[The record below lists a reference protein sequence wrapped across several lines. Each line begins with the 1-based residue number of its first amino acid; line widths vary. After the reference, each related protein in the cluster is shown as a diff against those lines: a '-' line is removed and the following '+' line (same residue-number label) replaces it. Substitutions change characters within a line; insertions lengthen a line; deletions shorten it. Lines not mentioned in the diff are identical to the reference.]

1 MPFTLL
7 AASVL
12 GLILVVL
19 SLEIVRLRLKTK
31 VSLGTG
37 PEERSALVVAVRAHG
52 NFVEHVPLSLILL
65 GLLEREAVGV
75 TTIAGL
81 AGVLV
86 VSRLLHIVGI
96 GIKGVNPF
104 RSVGV
109 VLQWA
114 FFIVAGVIGIH
125 VCATTYGDTLR
136 SLFLLVGGPAGA

>member
-1 MPFTLL
+1 MPITLL
-7 AASVL
+7 AACVL

-31 VSLGTG
+31 VSLGSG

-52 NFVEHVPLSLILL
+52 NSVEHVPFSLILL

-81 AGVLV
+81 AGVLL
-86 VSRLLHIVGI
+86 VSRLLHIIGI

-104 RSVGV
+104 RSIGV

-114 FFIVAGVIGIH
+114 FFIVAGVIGIQ

-136 SLFLLVGGPAGA
+136 SLFLLTSGPAGA

>member
-19 SLEIVRLRLKTK
+19 SLEIVRLRVKTK

-104 RSVGV
+104 RSIGV

-114 FFIVAGVIGIH
+114 FFIAAALIGIH
-125 VCATTYGDTLR
+125 ICATTYGAVFR
-136 SLFLLVGGPAGA
+136 SLAF